1 MPNTFGP
8 NPIHHVMLGVDVK
21 GSSHP
26 DRDDSLLPQ
35 LRFSHTELVAEA
47 LRRQGLDADDYELRS
62 RGDGGRYD
70 FRPGISPVPVVEAV
84 TVELGRLLRR
94 HNKRSSEALGLRL
107 RLAVHGGYLL
117 PTADGTDA
125 DGADVNLLHGLLD
138 AEELRSAL
146 AGADSPYVLA
156 VSEPIWHGAVRHG
169 HGELDPDDFTP
180 YRLTVKG
187 GSAVPVWLHPAIGRS
202 GRGREESAVRGNPAG
217 PPASGHRDPAPS
229 GGMVFNGEVRARNVV
244 GRDQVTYR

>member
-1 MPNTFGP
+1 MPHISGP

-26 DRDDSLLPQ
+26 ARDDSLLPQ
-35 LRFSHTELVAEA
+35 LRAAHTELVAEA
-47 LRRQGLDADDYELRS
+47 LRRQGVGPDDYELRS

-94 HNKRSSEALGLRL
+94 HNKRSSEALGLGL
-107 RLAVHGGYLL
+107 RLVVHGGYLL

-146 AGADSPYVLA
+146 ADGSGSYALA
-156 VSEPIWHGAVRHG
+156 VSESIWHGAVRHG
-169 HGELDPDDFTP
+169 HGELDPNDFTP

-187 GSAVPVWLHPAIGRS
+187 ASAVPVWLTPAVGGTGRV
-202 GRGREESAVRGNPAG
+202 REESAARKDPGN
-217 PPASGHRDPAPS
+217 PPASDRRDPAPS
-229 GGMVFNGEVRARNVV
+229 GGMTFHGDVRARNVI
-244 GRDQVTYR
+244 GRDHVSYR